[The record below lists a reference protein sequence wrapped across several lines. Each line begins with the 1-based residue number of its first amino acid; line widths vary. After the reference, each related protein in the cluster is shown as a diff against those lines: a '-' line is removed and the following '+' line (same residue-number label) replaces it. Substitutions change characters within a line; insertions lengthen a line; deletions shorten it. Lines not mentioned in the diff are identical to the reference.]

1 MEISNL
7 PTPGLVLDQPKLS
20 RNIRRMK
27 RRMADLGVT
36 LRPHVKTAKS
46 LEVARMLFDGG
57 VGPITVST
65 LREAEYFA
73 AGGFRD
79 IFYAVGI
86 VPDKLER
93 VRALTA
99 TGVDVKLVLD
109 DPGIAQAVSKAG
121 ARMGVRFSTL
131 VEIDS
136 DGHRAGLTPDDAGVL
151 QVARCL
157 HEGPGTAFAGFMTHA
172 GGSYDSG
179 SVEAI
184 KAAARAERD
193 AVVESARR
201 VAAAGLPCPIVSVGS
216 TPTATFAD
224 DLTGVSEVRAGV
236 FVFQDLFQVGLGV
249 CGLDDLALSVLTTV
263 VGHKRAQRRLITDAG
278 ALALSKDR
286 GTASQAIDQGY
297 GLVCDASSGVVIEDL
312 VVEGVNQEH
321 GIIVNRGSELDL
333 DRYPIGTKLRIL
345 PNHACMTAAAY
356 DAYSVLDASGRVA
369 DRWGRCNGW

>member
-1 MEISNL
+1 MEITTL
-7 PTPGLVLDQPKLS
+7 PTPGLLLDHPKLV
-20 RNIRRMK
+20 RNIRRMQE
-27 RRMADLGVT
+27 RMGELGVA

-46 LEVARMLFDGG
+46 LDVARLLFDGEA
-57 VGPITVST
+57 GPITVST

-73 AGGFRD
+73 DGGFRD
-79 IFYAVGI
+79 ILYAVSI

-93 VRALTA
+93 VRALNA
-99 TGVDVKLVLD
+99 TGAEVTLVLD
-109 DPGIAQAVSKAG
+109 DPGIAAAVSETG
-121 ARMGVRFSTL
+121 SRMGVRFRTL

-136 DGHRAGLTPDDAGVL
+136 DGHRAGLTPDDADVMG
-151 QVARCL
+151 VARIL

-193 AVVESARR
+193 AVVASAGR
-201 VAAAGLPCPIVSVGS
+201 VVAAGLPCPIVSVGS

-224 DLTGVSEVRAGV
+224 DLTGVTEVRAGV
-236 FVFQDLFQVGLGV
+236 FVFQDLFQAGLGV

-263 VGHKRAQRRLITDAG
+263 VGHKRDQRRLITDAG

-286 GTASQAIDQGY
+286 STASQARDQGY
-297 GLVCDASSGVVIEDL
+297 GLVCDALSGAVIDEL
-312 VVEGVNQEH
+312 VVAGVNQEH
-321 GIIVNRGSELDL
+321 GIIVSRGPALDL

-356 DAYSVLDASGRVA
+356 DAYSVVAGGRVTA
-369 DRWGRCNGW
+369 RWERCNGW